1 MLADATTQ
9 RHRSSQPRRAHQTD
23 ECARVL
29 GLDLALLLLAAS
41 QDGLLEQRLPLHR
54 LARRRRAAAA
64 ARGCGRE
71 QLELA
76 PQLREL
82 RVLLAQLQLLRL
94 RGATRLLPRLRLLLG
109 GGLGLGLGLGFGLGF
124 GFGFGFGLGFG
135 FGFGFGFG

>member
-1 MLADATTQ
+1 M
-9 RHRSSQPRRAHQTD
+9 
-23 ECARVL
+23 L

-64 ARGCGRE
+64 ARGCRRE

-109 GGLGLGLGLGFGLGF
+109 GGLGLGLGLGIGF

-135 FGFGFGFG
+135 LGLGLGLRLGLG

>member
-1 MLADATTQ
+1 M
-9 RHRSSQPRRAHQTD
+9 
-23 ECARVL
+23 L

-64 ARGCGRE
+64 ARGRGRE
-71 QLELA
+71 RLELA

-94 RGATRLLPRLRLLLG
+94 RGATGLLPRLRLLLG
-109 GGLGLGLGLGFGLGF
+109 GGLGLELGLGGQPEEQGSKH
-124 GFGFGFGLGFG
+124 GAVTRTAPERKRTASRRGTNNKG
-135 FGFGFGFG
+135 